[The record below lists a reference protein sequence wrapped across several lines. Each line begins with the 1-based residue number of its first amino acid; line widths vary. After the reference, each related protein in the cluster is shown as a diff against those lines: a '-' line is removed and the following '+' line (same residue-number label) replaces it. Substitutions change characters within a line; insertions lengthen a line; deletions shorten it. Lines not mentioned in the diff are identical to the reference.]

1 MASLGS
7 RDRFYVCGILVMMGV
22 FLASVPDMISSLTA
36 RQAIHPDAVR
46 FGDMKY
52 AMGLAVLLAFARR
65 ATESPFSVLGDM
77 VVARKPDWTATY
89 RRKKIKRFCEQSYK
103 LMYAVCISVFEWHL
117 LQAEPFFPRTLG
129 GSGDISRVWWERE
142 AVAPFGFRVIYWC
155 SFAYN
160 IEDFV
165 SHTALTDRR
174 SDYYEMIFHHV
185 MALALIAISYFT
197 NHWRAGLI
205 VLFVHDV
212 PDIFAHGIK
221 CSVDG
226 SNTPRTLSIYFGLL
240 ITWAYFRLYVFPTE
254 VIYSAIYALEV
265 EGVWAMLVMAFA
277 LLSLHSYWFY
287 SFITMGLAFLKTGK
301 TVDTQQLII
310 EKDGISSQ
318 TKSSPSTQNNHVKC
332 R

>member
-1 MASLGS
+1 M
-7 RDRFYVCGILVMMGV
+7 
-22 FLASVPDMISSLTA
+22 ASVPDIIASLAA

-46 FGDMKY
+46 FGDMTY
-52 AMGLAVLLAFARR
+52 AIGFAVVLATVRRLLQV
-65 ATESPFSVLGDM
+65 PFSVLGDM
-77 VVARKPDWTATY
+77 VVSRKPAWTAAY
-89 RRKKIKRFCEQSYK
+89 RKKKIARFSEQSYK
-103 LMYAVCISVFEWHL
+103 FIYAVCISAFEWHL
-117 LQAEPFFPRTLG
+117 LQTEPFFPRALG
-129 GSGDISRVWWERE
+129 GSGDVSRVWWERE
-142 AVAPFGFRVIYWC
+142 AVAPFGFRLVYWI

-165 SHTALTDRR
+165 SHSLFVERR
-174 SDYYEMIFHHV
+174 SDYFEMIFHHL

-254 VIYSAIYALEV
+254 VLYSAACALEI
-265 EGVWAMLVMAFA
+265 EGVWAMLLMGFA
-277 LLSLHSYWFY
+277 LLSLHTFWFY
-287 SFITMGLAFLKTGK
+287 SFIIMGLAFYNTGK

-310 EKDGISSQ
+310 EKPGSSSR
-318 TKSSPSTQNNHVKC
+318 TKSELSVPSTHKKNF
-332 R
+332 